1 MFETLSDRLTQVF
14 SSLRGKG
21 RLSPADIDAT
31 AREIRIALLEAD
43 VALPVVRQFIA
54 RVKERAAGAEVSQA
68 LNPAQQVIK
77 IVHEE
82 LVTILGGETRRL
94 RFAKNPPTVIMLA
107 GLQGSGKTTL
117 AGKLGLWLK
126 EQGNTPLLVAAD
138 LQRPNAV
145 TQLQVVGERAG
156 VPVFAPEPG
165 NGVGDPVAVARQSL
179 DEARRSLHNI
189 VIIDTAGRLGIDSEL
204 MAQAEAIRDA
214 TDPDEVLFV
223 VDAMI
228 GQDAVT
234 TAQAFLDGV
243 GYDAVVLTKLD
254 GDARGGAALSIA
266 ALTGKPVMFAST
278 GEKLSDFDLFHP
290 DRMATRILDMGD
302 VLSLIERAE
311 KAFDAEQTA
320 SIAERMMSGE
330 GFTLEDF
337 VEQLQMLRKLGPLKN
352 ILGMMPGASKNKALL
367 DQVNDKDLD
376 RAEAIV
382 RSMTPAERRTP
393 KMINGSRRL
402 RIANGSGVTVGEV
415 SQLVTNFFE
424 GQKQM
429 KMLMGG
435 GMPGMPGI
443 PGMAGGARRSAKAAK
458 AAKNAK
464 GKRRSGDPRKAAL
477 GPAGGSGAGN
487 GSAAGAPAL
496 PAAAQAQEAPQSMEE
511 LAEMLQ
517 QAQSAGGPA
526 GFGGAGGEGGFPGF
540 GNPANV
546 PQFPGAAR
554 TSSRPPSAGATRRRS
569 SSDRVP
575 QRTTH
580 RQSALRRSSA
590 RAARRA
596 RPDGRARCR
605 PASRSRRRVRASR
618 RRGRGPRRSCRPR
631 RPACPRGSAARGRIS
646 ARRRPDSAGSAAR
659 RRRRSRPRAQA

>member
-1 MFETLSDRLTQVF
+1 VFETLSDRLTQVF

-54 RVKERAAGAEVSQA
+54 RVKERAAGEEVSQA

-126 EQGNTPLLVAAD
+126 EQGNAPLLVAAD

-189 VIIDTAGRLGIDSEL
+189 VIIDTAGRLGIDAEL

-393 KMINGSRRL
+393 KLINGSRRL

-443 PGMAGGARRSAKAAK
+443 PGMGGGARRSAKK
-458 AAKNAK
+458 TQKNAK

-477 GPAGGSGAGN
+477 GPAAGAGN

-496 PAAAQAQEAPQSMEE
+496 PAAAAAQDTPQSMEE

-526 GFGGAGGEGGFPGF
+526 GFGGEGGFPGF

-546 PQFPGAAR
+546 PQFPAGGSNVIPAAF
-554 TSSRPPSAGATRRRS
+554 GRRNKKKK
-569 SSDRVP
+569 
-575 QRTTH
+575 
-580 RQSALRRSSA
+580 
-590 RAARRA
+590 
-596 RPDGRARCR
+596 
-605 PASRSRRRVRASR
+605 
-618 RRGRGPRRSCRPR
+618 
-631 RPACPRGSAARGRIS
+631 
-646 ARRRPDSAGSAAR
+646 
-659 RRRRSRPRAQA
+659 